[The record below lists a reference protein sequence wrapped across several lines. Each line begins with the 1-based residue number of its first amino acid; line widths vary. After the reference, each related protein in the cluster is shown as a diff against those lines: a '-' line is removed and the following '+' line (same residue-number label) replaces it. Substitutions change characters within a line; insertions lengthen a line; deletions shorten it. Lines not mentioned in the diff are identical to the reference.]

1 MALKKIL
8 TKVVLW
14 TVVILLLLGIGYAY
28 FFIHKLNALGNKI
41 NAENKTEN
49 LFETLGS
56 VVGSSGKDG
65 LAGIKM
71 TDDGRINILL
81 LGIAGEG
88 KPGQYLTDTI
98 IIASINTKTN
108 QVSLLSLPRDM
119 LAVIPE
125 KNLQMKINS
134 LYQYGRN
141 NSETESEAIDPL
153 LQTINKVTALD
164 IQYYAVL
171 NFDGFIKIIDS
182 IGGINIENERDIFD
196 SRYPGPNYSYET
208 FELKKGF
215 YHMDGATA
223 LKYSRERHDDPEGDF
238 GRSKRQQQTLQAV
251 KNRIFSTN
259 TLLDINSLNNLFQAL
274 GDNIKTNLSIEDL
287 KAFYEL
293 TKKLDTTNI
302 VNVTI
307 DAWNTDS
314 LLKVSHIFYG
324 DVRAFVLIPRVGNY
338 SEIQEQA
345 RDIFDLNKIKRRRD
359 EISKE
364 DANIVLINRSGNKL
378 IPDKILKLLNDNL
391 VYKNVKMLSD
401 SSKDLEDN
409 TVVYDTNNG
418 TKPFTLDELATKL
431 PATVSYEAFPGKY
444 QKMVS
449 KEQPDVVVIIG
460 KDLID
465 KYSME
470 EDSVEAYKNS
480 QDDQAYLN
488 FNNLEP

>member
-153 LQTINKVTALD
+153 LQTINKVRLWPIQAPTANTASRQKPDFFHQHITRHQFAQQSL
-164 IQYYAVL
+164 
-171 NFDGFIKIIDS
+171 S
-182 IGGINIENERDIFD
+182 GI
-196 SRYPGPNYSYET
+196 
-208 FELKKGF
+208 
-215 YHMDGATA
+215 
-223 LKYSRERHDDPEGDF
+223 
-238 GRSKRQQQTLQAV
+238 
-251 KNRIFSTN
+251 
-259 TLLDINSLNNLFQAL
+259 
-274 GDNIKTNLSIEDL
+274 
-287 KAFYEL
+287 
-293 TKKLDTTNI
+293 
-302 VNVTI
+302 
-307 DAWNTDS
+307 
-314 LLKVSHIFYG
+314 
-324 DVRAFVLIPRVGNY
+324 
-338 SEIQEQA
+338 
-345 RDIFDLNKIKRRRD
+345 RR
-359 EISKE
+359 
-364 DANIVLINRSGNKL
+364 
-378 IPDKILKLLNDNL
+378 
-391 VYKNVKMLSD
+391 
-401 SSKDLEDN
+401 
-409 TVVYDTNNG
+409 
-418 TKPFTLDELATKL
+418 
-431 PATVSYEAFPGKY
+431 
-444 QKMVS
+444 
-449 KEQPDVVVIIG
+449 
-460 KDLID
+460 
-465 KYSME
+465 
-470 EDSVEAYKNS
+470 
-480 QDDQAYLN
+480 
-488 FNNLEP
+488 